1 MQIICL
7 RLLQY
12 HENTWIQL
20 GEIWTVDI
28 SGGGEEG
35 GGAQRCSL
43 PLKLLGV
50 PSMPMSKKHKRTMMG
65 FSPMSE
71 VGRPQTS

>member
-1 MQIICL
+1 MD
-7 RLLQY
+7 
-12 HENTWIQL
+12 
-20 GEIWTVDI
+20 TVRRNLDCGYF
-28 SGGGEEG
+28 GGGGGRG